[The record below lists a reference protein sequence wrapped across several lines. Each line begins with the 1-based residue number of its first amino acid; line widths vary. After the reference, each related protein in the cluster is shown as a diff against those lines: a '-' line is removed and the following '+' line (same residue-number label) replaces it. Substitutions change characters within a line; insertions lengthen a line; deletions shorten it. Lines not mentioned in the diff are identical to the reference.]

1 MAPSNNHLSRPGH
14 AALKVS
20 SFAPNFSMPKPII
33 EEDDDEP
40 GFLKAATPGVSSFS
54 SGYKY

>member
-1 MAPSNNHLSRPGH
+1 MASPNNHPSRPIH

-20 SFAPNFSMPKPII
+20 SFAPNFSMPKTII

-40 GFLKAATPGVSSFS
+40 GFLKAVTPGVS
-54 SGYKY
+54 